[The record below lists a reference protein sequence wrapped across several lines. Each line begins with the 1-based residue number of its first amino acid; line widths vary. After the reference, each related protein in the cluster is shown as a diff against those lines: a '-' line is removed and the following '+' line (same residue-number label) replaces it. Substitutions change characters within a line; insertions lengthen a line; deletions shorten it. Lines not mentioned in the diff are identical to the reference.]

1 MRRNLRGG
9 CPLLQL
15 RKGERTE
22 DRAVFVLAKKPVLIG
37 CRFHYSVGDG
47 LAEGDGAGEPGSM
60 RV

>member
-1 MRRNLRGG
+1 
-9 CPLLQL
+9 L

-22 DRAVFVLAKKPVLIG
+22 DRAVFVFAKKPVLIG